1 MDRSNISMKVQF
13 SGSSEHPMF
22 VYGWPKVGPFFGYHG
37 NKMILM
43 NYVVKSRFVLHFL
56 PRPFDPNKL
65 PNFHTYKHSHSDH
78 VSFEVTLTN
87 YLATGS
93 QLVSNTD

>member
-1 MDRSNISMKVQF
+1 VDHLNILCLYM
-13 SGSSEHPMF
+13 
-22 VYGWPKVGPFFGYHG
+22 VGQRLEPFFGYYG

-43 NYVVKSRFVLHFL
+43 TYVGKSRFVLYFL
-56 PRPFDPNKL
+56 PQPFDPNKL